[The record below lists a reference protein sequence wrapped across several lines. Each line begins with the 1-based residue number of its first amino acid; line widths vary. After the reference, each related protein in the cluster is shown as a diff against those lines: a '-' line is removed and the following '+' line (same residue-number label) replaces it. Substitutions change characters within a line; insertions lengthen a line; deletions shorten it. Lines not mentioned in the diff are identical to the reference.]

1 MLRLLHPLLLL
12 YLTLLLLPRLLPL
25 LLPVLPLPLLQPLI
39 LLHPLLFPL
48 QAGRAAAAS
57 LRQALLGARGAG
69 SSTAGPSGAGPSGEA
84 ARGAAA
90 AALTDR
96 NRLGVLRKSLEWMPS
111 KCAPG
116 IRPRVA

>member
-1 MLRLLHPLLLL
+1 MPLL
-12 YLTLLLLPRLLPL
+12 LLPL
-25 LLPVLPLPLLQPLI
+25 LLPLILLHMLPLPLLPLLQPLI
-39 LLHPLLFPL
+39 LLHPLLLPL

-57 LRQALLGARGAG
+57 LRQALLGARGTG
-69 SSTAGPSGAGPSGEA
+69 SSTPGPSGAGPSGEA

-116 IRPRVA
+116 IRPGAD